1 MIRYCFARRCLG
13 IAWVTL
19 IFAFLSGAGVD
30 AAYAQKVDPPDA
42 GQAAQRSF
50 AVTIS
55 RGQYLIALISMT
67 AVVACV
73 LLHYE
78 VLKWLS
84 RFLAH
89 LKKLHRTRVLILILG
104 LMLIHLIEIW
114 LYAFGYAIVDRRA
127 DFGHLQG
134 KLQEGWLDY
143 IYFSFVT
150 YATVGYGDIVPVG
163 PIRFLAA
170 QEALSGV
177 VLIAWSASFT
187 FLEMGRFW
195 REPEK

>member
-1 MIRYCFARRCLG
+1 MFAAVLDCL
-13 IAWVTL
+13 IWPVW
-19 IFAFLSGAGVD
+19 
-30 AAYAQKVDPPDA
+30 AQKGDLSDA
-42 GQAAQRSF
+42 NAAVLP
-50 AVTIS
+50 AVRVGGFTH
-55 RGQYLIALISMT
+55 GQYGIALISIV
-67 AVVACV
+67 AVVVCV

-84 RFLAH
+84 HFLSH
-89 LKKLHRTRVLILILG
+89 LRKLHRTRVLILILG
-104 LMLIHLIEIW
+104 LMIVHLIEIW
-114 LYAFGYAIVDRRA
+114 LYALGYGLVDRRGT
-127 DFGHLQG
+127 FGHLQG

-143 IYFSFVT
+143 VYFSFVT